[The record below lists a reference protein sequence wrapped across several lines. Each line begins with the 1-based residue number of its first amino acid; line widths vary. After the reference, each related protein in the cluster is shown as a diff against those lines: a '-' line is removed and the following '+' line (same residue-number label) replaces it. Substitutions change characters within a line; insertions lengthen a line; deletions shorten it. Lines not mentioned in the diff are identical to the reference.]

1 MTASLPQSAATAL
14 WVLHHCPD
22 RRDAERWAATAVQRG
37 ATQQQA
43 DDELAAW
50 DAENAPAVWHAD
62 LDAAIARHP
71 ARRARIPD
79 HLTGS
84 DRRGGG
90 DPMADYLHLKGE
102 L

>member
-1 MTASLPQSAATAL
+1 MTAPLPQSAATAL
-14 WVLHHCPD
+14 WVLHHCPE
-22 RRDAERWAATAVQRG
+22 RRDAERWAATAVERG

-50 DAENAPAVWHAD
+50 DRENAPAVWHAD
-62 LDAAIARHP
+62 LDAAIERHP
-71 ARRARIPD
+71 AGSHIPP

-90 DPMADYLHLKGE
+90 DPMADYRWLKGE